1 MKNNTILLFFAGVGV
16 GYGACYLVM
25 KARFEKVLDE
35 RVDAINQAFDKE
47 MKELGLEVVPVES
60 PDKKPS
66 TDTKIFRSEIKKHNY
81 DSFYEAREKV
91 EEEVEEKDENDGGP
105 KEGGFVEPYI
115 ITAQQFATDGIL
127 DKVTLT
133 YYINADLVCEEEEA
147 VDDPEAVIGT
157 EFTDHFHDDEEGVVY
172 VRNEK
177 LGTDYEVILDDSDG
191 EFIRARFGFT
201 T

>member
-1 MKNNTILLFFAGVGV
+1 MKNNTVLLCAGAFSL
-16 GYGACYLVM
+16 GYAACYFVM

-47 MKELGLEVVPVES
+47 MIELGLEVVPVES

-81 DSFYEAREKV
+81 DSFYKDREKV
-91 EEEVEEKDENDGGP
+91 EKVEEDKEEVSESPE
-105 KEGGFVEPYI
+105 EGGFVEPYI

-127 DKVTLT
+127 DKVPLT

-147 VDDPEAVIGT
+147 IDDPDSVIGT
-157 EFTDHFHDDEEGVVY
+157 EFVDHFHDDEEGVVY

-191 EFIRARFGFT
+191 EFIKARFGFT